1 MQVSI
6 YHCHHSLHLKQTTHN
21 DVINYPQILFA
32 CLLNVS
38 PLCNN
43 HDTTAFLAVLS
54 AVVKA

>member
-21 DVINYPQILFA
+21 DVKHYPQILFA

-38 PLCNN
+38 LLSNN
-43 HDTTAFLAVLS
+43 HTTALLVVLS

>member
-21 DVINYPQILFA
+21 VKHYPQILFA

-38 PLCNN
+38 LLSNN
-43 HDTTAFLAVLS
+43 HTTALLVVLS